1 MNRRGL
7 WWVMVVVAVLL
18 PALGPQSA
26 AAVARVSRAEVAG
39 TQLRIEGSAIANRAI
54 AVDGVRMATSDGS
67 GRFRVDRSGYTRPAD
82 CTVDV
87 NDGSATPVN
96 VRLSGCTVAT
106 PTPSPT
112 TNTIS
117 PDVAGFAAN
126 VGTPFQET
134 FLFGPAVTS
143 PSSFRVVS
151 GALPA
156 GLALTE
162 IPITSPRPFPQNA
175 IRVQGTPTTVQV
187 SSFTLRATDAN
198 GLTATRAYTITVAAP
213 RPLSITPQACYSPEC
228 PLVEGSPQNL
238 FFDGAGGVLPYSW
251 SISAGALPPGMTVI
265 QDSPTV
271 GLVRIG
277 GTPTTAGA
285 YSFTLRLTDA
295 RQATLDRAMSVVV
308 AKPVAPALVELA
320 VTPSVVG
327 GNTVMA
333 TARLVSAAPPGGSTV
348 GLSSNNAAAAVP
360 GSVTIPAG
368 ETFAAFPV
376 ATSQVAQSTPVTL
389 TASYTGVT
397 RTASLTVIP
406 PATTP

>member
-1 MNRRGL
+1 MARRGF
-7 WWVMVVVAVLL
+7 WWVVVLAFAVLL
-18 PALGPQSA
+18 PSLLSHSA
-26 AAVARVSRAEVAG
+26 SAVARVSRAEVTG
-39 TQLRIEGSAIANRAI
+39 TQLRIEGTAVANRAI
-54 AVDGVRMATSDGS
+54 TVDGVRMTTSDGS

-87 NDGSATPVN
+87 NDGSATPVT
-96 VRLSGCTVAT
+96 VRLSGCTVAS
-106 PTPSPT
+106 PTPSPA

-126 VGTPFQET
+126 VGTPFLET
-134 FLFGPAVTS
+134 FVFGPAVTS
-143 PSSFRVVS
+143 PSSFRLVS

-175 IRVQGTPTTVQV
+175 IRVQGTPTTVQA
-187 SSFTLRATDAN
+187 STFTLRATDAN
-198 GLTATRAYTITVAAP
+198 GLTATRTYTITVAAP

-251 SISAGALPPGMTVI
+251 SISAGALPPGMTLI

-295 RQATLDRAMSVVV
+295 RQATLERQISVVV
-308 AKPVAPALVELA
+308 TKPVAPALVELA
-320 VTPSVVG
+320 VTPNVVG
-327 GNTVMA
+327 GTTVMA
-333 TARLVSAAPPGGSTV
+333 TARLVSAAPPGGATV
-348 GLSSNNAAAAVP
+348 ALASSSAVAAVP
-360 GSVTIPAG
+360 ASVTIPAG

-376 ATSQVAQSTPVTL
+376 ATSRVTQSTLVTL
-389 TASYTGVT
+389 TAGYSGAT
-397 RTASLTVIP
+397 RTASLTV
-406 PATTP
+406 TP